1 MPSSTMDIDVG
12 MSMGAGAGA
21 NSANHTNTT
30 HADIPPFPSPSTFSI
45 LPDVYQLIS
54 RLSMLQT
61 PNPTSTP
68 TAAGA
73 TTTSAGITSGPGATN
88 IGGSSTPVDRFH
100 PTLPLLEV
108 KDLAAQI
115 YPIKQKLA
123 KARAA
128 VTALPDVARSLDDQE
143 AEIGQLERKILAL
156 KARERQLAAIAKGSR
171 GQDEEGSG
179 GKEGHEQEKERKDG
193 SRDDDVV
200 MTER

>member
-1 MPSSTMDIDVG
+1 
-12 MSMGAGAGA
+12 MGAGAT
-21 NSANHTNTT
+21 STNHTNTNTT
-30 HADIPPFPSPSTFSI
+30 HADIPPFPSPGTFSI

-73 TTTSAGITSGPGATN
+73 TTTSAGITSEPGATN

-100 PTLPLLEV
+100 PTLPYLEV

-128 VTALPDVARSLDDQE
+128 VAALPDVARSLEDQE
-143 AEIGQLERKILAL
+143 VEIGQLEQKILAL
-156 KARERQLAAIAKGSR
+156 KARERHLAAIAKGSR
-171 GQDEEGSG
+171 SKDEEGSG
-179 GKEGHEQEKERKDG
+179 GKEGHEEEKEKEDG
-193 SRDDDVV
+193 SRDEDVA